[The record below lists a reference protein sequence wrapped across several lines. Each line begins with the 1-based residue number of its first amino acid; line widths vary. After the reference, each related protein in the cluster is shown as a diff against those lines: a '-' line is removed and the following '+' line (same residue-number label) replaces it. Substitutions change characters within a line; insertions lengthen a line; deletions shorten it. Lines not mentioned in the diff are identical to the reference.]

1 MTLCKYCHDKKM
13 TLEQYENLE
22 VELKQQAKEIV
33 SKLNY
38 NNGIYYNSTDILT
51 QVNSELK
58 PFIIKE
64 LKNLGIEFYNNNELY
79 RVTQ

>member
-13 TLEQYENLE
+13 TLQEYEKLE
-22 VELKQQAKEIV
+22 SELKNQAQQIV
-33 SKLNY
+33 SKLKY
-38 NNGIYYNSTDILT
+38 NNGLYFNSYDILN
-51 QVNSELK
+51 QVNPELK

-79 RVTQ
+79 RVTE